1 MERDA
6 GMLKFPS
13 LGHAATVPDIMRLS
27 PEAGRPL
34 FEMHEAVMRSSSAL
48 TPGQRELIA
57 TYVSGLNGCRY
68 CHGVHAEATK
78 AYGDVSSSVIEGLMD
93 DVEFTGVDA
102 MLRPTLRY
110 ARKLTLAPSSV
121 TADDAAAVYE
131 AGWDEKTLHDAILVI
146 CVFNFMNRLLE
157 GHGIHGNDEL
167 YKSRGPMLKEYGY
180 LPLIRRLQS

>member
-1 MERDA
+1 
-6 GMLKFPS
+6 MLKFPS

-34 FEMHEAVMRSSSAL
+34 FEMHEAVMRSPSAL

-78 AYGDVSSSVIEGLMD
+78 AYGDVPPSVVDGLMD
-93 DVEFTGVDA
+93 DVEFAAVDA
-102 MLRPTLRY
+102 RFRPMLRY
-110 ARKLTLAPSSV
+110 ARTLTLAPSSV
-121 TADDAAAVYE
+121 TPEDAAAVYA
-131 AGWDEKTLHDAILVI
+131 AGWDEKALHDAILVV

-157 GHGIHGNDEL
+157 GHGIHGHDEL
-167 YKSRGPMLKEYGY
+167 YKSRGPMLKEHGY
-180 LPLIRRLQS
+180 LPLIRKLR